1 MFSYQGNNYC
11 FQQINVV
18 KLKKYKLATI
28 DNRYAN
34 EYRNTQTQCFSK
46 ISDMM
51 RSAHT
56 SILMKEYRDH
66 EEVQNATEFIL
77 KVMEKHDGVLIPN
90 YHQHFNQLMVALR
103 EAGKHVFTTFRHEPT
118 KIFLINF
125 GPD

>member
-1 MFSYQGNNYC
+1 MFSYQGNDYC
-11 FQQINVV
+11 FHPINVV
-18 KLKKYKLATI
+18 NLKKYKLVTI

-34 EYRNTQTQCFSK
+34 EYRNTQTQCFAK

-56 SILMKEYRDH
+56 SILMKEYRDR

-90 YHQHFNQLMVALR
+90 YHHHFNHLMVALR

-118 KIFLINF
+118 KIYLINF
-125 GPD
+125 GTD